1 MAPHEFLTLELFALM
16 KFVLEQ
22 VKPDAVLVL
31 ADLHEVGDG
40 QGRRLGRLVARSSPD
55 FGDEK
60 STGRLRED
68 GRVLEFIGDHVRT
81 HRPEYLETQK
91 TRLNRLKSYP
101 AKTSEEFE

>member
-1 MAPHEFLTLELFALM
+1 MM

-22 VKPDAVLVL
+22 VTPDADLVL
-31 ADLHEVGDG
+31 TDLHEVGDG

-101 AKTSEEFE
+101 AKTSEESE